1 MINLPSDLRPGDQM
15 FGPIGGKAGDLIVGP
30 GQLLLAS
37 WKHRLS
43 WRTWWRIR
51 HAATVVTA
59 GDAVMGERPTIGQAM
74 PNGFEIVDLR
84 DDQWS
89 EDYVFI
95 RPRWRDPLQGD
106 RAADVA
112 RRMRD
117 KRVGYS
123 YATYVR
129 LAAHRT
135 PIPTP
140 HLDKY
145 VNRVD
150 AEGYP
155 VQAICSQA
163 NDFVLTKS
171 GGLTADGKVF
181 DDGRAHADVVPSE
194 LYLRLLELRPVAV
207 CRPGRVLTMHA
218 GAGLL
223 SAGSIPRE
231 LL

>member
-1 MINLPSDLRPGDQM
+1 M
-15 FGPIGGKAGDLIVGP
+15 FGPIGGLAGDLIVGP
-30 GQLLLAS
+30 GQFLLAP

-43 WRTWWRIR
+43 WKTWRRIR
-51 HAATVVTA
+51 HAGTIVAA
-59 GDAVMGERPTIGQAM
+59 GNPDLGDWPLVGQAM
-74 PNGFEIVDLR
+74 PNGFEVVPLGSKRWTADFV
-84 DDQWS
+84 
-89 EDYVFI
+89 YI
-95 RPRWRDPLQGD
+95 RPRWRDPGQGE
-106 RAADVA
+106 RAAEVA

-140 HLDKY
+140 HLDRY

-150 AEGYP
+150 ADGYP

-163 NDFVLTKS
+163 NDFILSES
-171 GGLTADGKVF
+171 GGLTPDGKVF

-194 LYLRLLELRPVAV
+194 LYLRLLQLDPVAV
-207 CRPGRVLTMHA
+207 CKPGKLTRTA
-218 GAGLL
+218 PGAARLGARAIPDDLL
-223 SAGSIPRE
+223 
-231 LL
+231 